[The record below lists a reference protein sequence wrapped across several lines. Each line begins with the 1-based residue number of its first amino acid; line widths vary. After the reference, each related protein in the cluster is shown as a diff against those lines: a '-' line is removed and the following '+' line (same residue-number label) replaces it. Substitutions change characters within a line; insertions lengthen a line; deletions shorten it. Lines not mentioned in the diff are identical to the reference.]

1 MSLKPVRKI
10 LHIHSGKDGGAE
22 RFFVNLANAFGE
34 YGLKQKFV
42 IRPKRSWR
50 REIVDLGQIFED
62 HNRTV
67 SLSRLLLE
75 FRLNRL
81 VKNWEPDVVMAWMPR
96 ASRLIKK
103 WPRPCKI
110 IRLGDLPN
118 NLKHFKNC
126 DVIVGNMPGIET
138 RCHQLGWPRKT
149 AVVSNFAR
157 EINLIAVSRAQFDTP
172 EDAFLIAGAGRFV
185 NRKGMDILIQCLQL
199 IPGAYLWLIGEGKEM
214 NSLHEQAQALGVL
227 DRVRFVGWVQ
237 EPIHYIAA
245 ADAFGM
251 PSRHEPLGNAV
262 LDAWQAKVPVVSTR
276 SEGPS
281 WYMRDGVDGL
291 MVDIDATKAFAQQLC
306 AIRDNKE
313 LSDQLVEGGT
323 HRLADWFS
331 KDGIVANYLETF
343 SNILNDPNR

>member
-1 MSLKPVRKI
+1 MSSMRINKI
-10 LHIHSGKDGGAE
+10 LHLHSGKDGGAE

-34 YGLKQKFV
+34 CGLEQKFV

-50 REIVDLGQIFED
+50 GEIADLGEIFED
-62 HNRTV
+62 HNRPI
-67 SLSRLLLE
+67 SLSRVLLE

-81 VKNWEPDVVMAWMPR
+81 VKSWKPDVVMAWMPR
-96 ASRLIKK
+96 AARLIKE
-103 WPRPCKI
+103 WPKPCKI
-110 IRLGDLPN
+110 VRLGDFPN

-126 DVIVGNMPGIET
+126 DIIVGNLPRIEA
-138 RCHQLGWPRKT
+138 RCQQLGWRRKT
-149 AVVSNFAR
+149 AVISNFAR
-157 EINLIAVSRAQFDTP
+157 EIKPIAVPRVQFDTP

-199 IPGAYLWLIGEGKEM
+199 IPEAYLWLIGEGKET
-214 NSLHEQAQALGVL
+214 NALREQAQKLGVL

-237 EPIHYIAA
+237 EPIHYIAS

-281 WYMRDGVDGL
+281 WYMQNGVDGL
-291 MVDIDATKAFAQQLC
+291 MVDIDATEAFAQKLC
-306 AIRDNKE
+306 AIRDSEE
-313 LSDQLVEGGT
+313 LSDQLVAGGT
-323 HRLADWFS
+323 QRLADWFS
-331 KDGIVANYLETF
+331 KERIVANYLETF
-343 SNILNDPNR
+343 GNILNDHNE